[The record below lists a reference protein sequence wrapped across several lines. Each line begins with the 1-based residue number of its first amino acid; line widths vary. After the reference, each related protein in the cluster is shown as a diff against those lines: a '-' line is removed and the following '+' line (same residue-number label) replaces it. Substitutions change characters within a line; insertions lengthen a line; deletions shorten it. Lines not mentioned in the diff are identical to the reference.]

1 MIEKAKQRLEFDR
14 IVDRLRGLC
23 GSTRGKEFASSIS
36 VSANAADVRE
46 ELGLTSQC
54 RMFAQEKGG
63 TWDFWSVPDMDL
75 PMRKLSRG
83 EILDPLEI
91 HCFRKVLEF
100 AGSVKGEKID
110 PVKYPDINECR
121 EGLFAGTSVA
131 RRIAASVDEMGNVL
145 DGASPALARARRRM
159 RDLEKTIPDRLR
171 SIMNSSKMSVVI
183 QDAVVTT
190 RNDRFV
196 MPIKSEHLS
205 RGQWALQDRSSSGA
219 TLFVEPLELISEN
232 NELTKE
238 RLAVKAEVSK
248 VLRELTSALA
258 EKFTEIDE
266 SLEALG
272 ELDYLLARGRLSAE
286 MRGIEPAIADGDAA
300 RIRGGRHPLLGD
312 NALPVDVEI
321 GGDIRALVLTGPN
334 AGGKS
339 VTMKML
345 GLFQLM
351 AQAGLHIPADEG
363 SSLPIYEKVFAVIGD
378 EQSVEK
384 NLSTFSSHLKEIK
397 ETLENAG
404 PGSLVLI
411 DEICSGTDPEEGSA
425 LACGI
430 LKELMTRGAV
440 SLATSHQ
447 SGLKTFATATSGAEN
462 ARMVFD
468 ERAGAPAFRV
478 EIGAPGK
485 SYAME
490 IARRAGLK
498 EDVLTSA
505 QGYLS
510 NQARMA
516 ERLLAELEEM
526 KSFLGMERE
535 SMRAERLRLESEK
548 AEHAAKLDQE
558 RGAAEERMRKAY
570 EEAEKAVEET
580 RKKCREILKEASEA
594 KGLPGVARVKG
605 ELTEIKRIVTEKK
618 PAPVPRERPVTPE
631 SLSPEKWYRLIDSG
645 SPVRYLEGP
654 DKRGRVKVMLG
665 DFRMSVDLANLSE
678 AGDIPR
684 RASSIAPDDY
694 ATHIINAKGRARNE
708 IDIRGMR
715 AAEAIESLENEISS
729 LNMAGAAEARI
740 IHGIGTGALMKAV
753 HEHLAINPFVKRF
766 EFCESR
772 QGGMGAT
779 NIYLAD

>member
-1 MIEKAKQRLEFDR
+1 
-14 IVDRLRGLC
+14 
-23 GSTRGKEFASSIS
+23 
-36 VSANAADVRE
+36 
-46 ELGLTSQC
+46 
-54 RMFAQEKGG
+54 
-63 TWDFWSVPDMDL
+63 
-75 PMRKLSRG
+75 
-83 EILDPLEI
+83 
-91 HCFRKVLEF
+91 
-100 AGSVKGEKID
+100 
-110 PVKYPDINECR
+110 
-121 EGLFAGTSVA
+121 
-131 RRIAASVDEMGNVL
+131 
-145 DGASPALARARRRM
+145 
-159 RDLEKTIPDRLR
+159 
-171 SIMNSSKMSVVI
+171 
-183 QDAVVTT
+183 
-190 RNDRFV
+190 
-196 MPIKSEHLS
+196 
-205 RGQWALQDRSSSGA
+205 
-219 TLFVEPLELISEN
+219 VEPLELISEN
-232 NELTKE
+232 NELTNE

-286 MRGIEPAIADGDAA
+286 MRGIEPSIVEGDAA
-300 RIRGGRHPLLGD
+300 RIHGGRHPLLGD
-312 NALPVDVEI
+312 NALPVDVEL
-321 GGDIRALVLTGPN
+321 GGSIRTLVLTGPN

-351 AQAGLHIPADEG
+351 AQAGLHVPAEEG
-363 SSLPIYEKVFAVIGD
+363 TSLPIFEKIFAVIGD

-397 ETLENAG
+397 ETLESAG
-404 PGSLVLI
+404 LGSLVLI

-430 LKELMTRGAV
+430 LKELMSKGAV

-447 SGLKTFATATSGAEN
+447 SGLKTFATATPGAEN

-490 IARRAGLK
+490 IARRAGL
-498 EDVLTSA
+498 EEEVLTSA

-535 SMRAERLRLESEK
+535 SMRAERIRLESEK
-548 AEHAAKLDQE
+548 AEHAAKLDKE
-558 RGAAEERMRKAY
+558 REAVEERMRKAY
-570 EEAEKAVEET
+570 EEAERAVEET
-580 RKKCREILKEASEA
+580 RRKCREILKEASEA
-594 KGLPGVARVKG
+594 KGLPGAARVKG
-605 ELTEIKRIVTEKK
+605 ELNEIKRVVAEKK
-618 PAPVPRERPVTPE
+618 PAPTRRESQVDPE
-631 SLSPEKWYRLIDSG
+631 SLASEKWYRLIDSG

-654 DKRGRVKVMLG
+654 DRRGRVKVMLG

-678 AGDIPR
+678 AGDVSR
-684 RASSIAPDDY
+684 RASVAPDDY
-694 ATHIINAKGRARNE
+694 TTHIINAKGRARNE

-715 AAEAIESLENEISS
+715 AAEAIETLENEISS
-729 LNMAGAAEARI
+729 LNMAGAAEAKI
-740 IHGIGTGALMKAV
+740 VHGIGTGALMKAV
-753 HEHLAINPFVKRF
+753 HEHLAVNPFVKRF
-766 EFCESR
+766 EFCELR

-779 NIYLAD
+779 KIYLED